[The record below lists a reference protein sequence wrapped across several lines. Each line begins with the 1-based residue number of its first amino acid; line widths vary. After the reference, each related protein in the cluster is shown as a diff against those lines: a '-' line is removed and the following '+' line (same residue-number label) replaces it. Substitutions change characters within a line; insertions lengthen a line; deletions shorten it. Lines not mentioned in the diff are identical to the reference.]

1 MGAAIFLWGDN
12 VAFSQMNAHER
23 SMYSNYFINIL
34 HMNLANKFK
43 IKSTACIFQTFH
55 LNRFKEFITIVINEG
70 SHKR

>member
-1 MGAAIFLWGDN
+1 
-12 VAFSQMNAHER
+12 
-23 SMYSNYFINIL
+23 
-34 HMNLANKFK
+34 MNLANKFK